1 MTQMRLLIS
10 YLISRKQMKLK
21 YTGIEHVKTCSNTQ
35 APNDILACGGKDDA
49 VLLAVASGTPFICC
63 NIQCEDAP

>member
-1 MTQMRLLIS
+1 
-10 YLISRKQMKLK
+10 MKLK
-21 YTGIEHVKTCSNTQ
+21 YTGIEHAKTCSNTL

-49 VLLAVASGTPFICC
+49 VLLAVASGTLFICC